1 MPGQHEPQ
9 PSRLRLQA
17 AKERTQRSWAWFKNL
32 DGVRCVRQI
41 THGLMKR
48 VNRSLVLGFL
58 LWDMA
63 VSTGMTT
70 FYFMHDNIAN
80 LGLVSEHIV
89 RLIGIFRL
97 LAVVAGLAVVLRR
110 KHRLVRLFF
119 TSFILNWIVLGVIFL
134 VPVVRLQC
142 SCVDGTWEQCNAMQ
156 DFWETGLHINFKPA
170 PEKWQVK
177 QDGHLNKYMKVQPM
191 PKTDQEKT
199 DALTKLL
206 FATSE
211 DSRSLLERRERNEVS
226 RLPKRLQGHKSMDHL
241 GQSASF
247 WAIRQSPAALLQ
259 AHTSDDIHLHGSAWN
274 NFRIHEED
282 PDAGNA
288 SSSQNSTPVR
298 CEEQIFKGKQ
308 GSSLMEEAM
317 LQKSSSSIRNSTQFA
332 KMLLRKSLTNQLID
346 KVQVTMRKVVQ
357 NLLNQPEFEAIICEY
372 AKHHHDFH
380 HNVSDKIGKHRKM
393 RKLTGAM
400 LKQGALATEEEEEQG
415 HVPAAARTVQQG
427 TYRLL
432 QSELEGMPSREGM
445 QRLSEM
451 YKEICRC
458 ADLDSC
464 RLSEPDAFWC
474 YVDESTLHGCKAEG
488 IKLRKDPSNRTWSK
502 DLCDKRSCEPAGLG
516 MKPRS
521 KKDLD
526 VKRHHYLD
534 DDNTIMRYG
543 SDCDIWKHTDPMEWA
558 YVGFDTTCIERTRR
572 VVPKNDWPE
581 GLPYMFLSWTA
592 CTSNMLSDTK
602 LPDGTVGGLYHVKI
616 RCTWYQM
623 VVETFLILDLIFTV
637 PMMVIMYYFIANR
650 CADNLEVEQQ
660 FAPVDDSS
668 DSSEEFQPEAPDRH
682 EHQRQHSER
691 PPSQSGSETQG
702 VLEASSSA

>member
-1 MPGQHEPQ
+1 
-9 PSRLRLQA
+9 
-17 AKERTQRSWAWFKNL
+17 
-32 DGVRCVRQI
+32 
-41 THGLMKR
+41 MKR

-170 PEKWQVK
+170 PEKWQIK
-177 QDGHLNKYMKVQPM
+177 QDGHLNKYMKVEPM

-199 DALTKLL
+199 DAFTKLL
-206 FATSE
+206 FATPE
-211 DSRSLLERRERNEVS
+211 DGRSLLERRERNEVS
-226 RLPKRLQGHKSMDHL
+226 RLPKRLQGYKSADHL
-241 GQSASF
+241 GQSTSF
-247 WAIRQSPAALLQ
+247 WAIRQHPMALLQ
-259 AHTSDDIHLHGSAWN
+259 SHTSDDSDLHERTWN
-274 NFRIHEED
+274 NFRILDED
-282 PDAGNA
+282 PDAQNA
-288 SSSQNSTPVR
+288 SSAQNSSAVR
-298 CEEQIFKGKQ
+298 CDQQIFKGKQ
-308 GSSLMEEAM
+308 GSSLMEEAT

-332 KMLLRKSLTNQLID
+332 NMLLRKSLTNQLID
-346 KVQVTMRKVVQ
+346 KVHVTMRQVVQ

-372 AKHHHDFH
+372 AKHHDF
-380 HNVSDKIGKHRKM
+380 NQIDSDKIGKRRKM

-400 LKQGALATEEEEEQG
+400 LKQGALATDETLEEG
-415 HVPAAARTVQQG
+415 HVPATARTVQQG

-432 QSELEGMPSREGM
+432 QSELEGMPAREGM

-451 YKEICRC
+451 YKD
-458 ADLDSC
+458 ADF
-464 RLSEPDAFWC
+464 RKDAFWC

-488 IKLRKDPSNRTWSK
+488 IKLRKDPSNRTWRK

-526 VKRHHYLD
+526 VKRHQDLD

-592 CTSNMLSDTK
+592 CTSNMLTDTK

-623 VVETFLILDLIFTV
+623 VLETFLILDLIFTV

-668 DSSEEFQPEAPDRH
+668 DSSEEFQPEAPDRR
-682 EHQRQHSER
+682 EHQRQRSSER
-691 PPSQSGSETQG
+691 PPSSGSETQG
-702 VLEASSSA
+702 GLEASSSA